1 MKLNLI
7 SVSSSVKLPELN
19 TRHKF
24 LITEPDDKGFAKDQS
39 NKLIQGL
46 YLRKQFQLK
55 PWEKDTYGNI
65 YQSSGQSNHQ
75 ILKNLRIRVRSC
87 KTLNKDDLSRNNFY
101 NDKELKSIDESQEIK
116 KQILLN
122 SEIRKQYNQPS
133 PNIKSYTID
142 TKEICKNNMMQE
154 FVRMERKNLEKRIID
169 YEQAL
174 KKEMKNLDKDIFKFE
189 KYSTNELLKKNMKN
203 LYISGI
209 ENNRKSLAL
218 KIKALTQEYHNLQDE
233 IPKVIKRINGKKI
246 YVNFLHKLF
255 GGDPELGDCNLDDI
269 NYKLLNDE
277 ELHSITNL
285 IQTEMDKTNSQEN
298 VLQSSTEED
307 LLRSINKLDV
317 VFKIMEENIMKVLD
331 KKERFRIEAD
341 DLADKWEEEQI
352 LLEKEID
359 IREKEYK
366 TILEEYETEKE
377 NAAFISHSKE
387 EINKF
392 VRKMHMELF
401 ESAKETII
409 KNKNDIDEYNIID
422 KVIKPTLKDITNK
435 ERKIDSLFLQ
445 MEKFSKED
453 GNLFSKSVAKIK
465 NENKILKYY
474 EEKNNREKET
484 SLRNSKIMEKIN
496 KIMITGKHKYKMPI
510 PLNAIKKRKNNIK
523 EIKNEPTELK
533 MLYY

>member
-1 MKLNLI
+1 MKF
-7 SVSSSVKLPELN
+7 SSLSASLKLPEL
-19 TRHKF
+19 KIPKI
-24 LITEPDDKGFAKDQS
+24 LITEPDDRGFAKDQYDKII
-39 NKLIQGL
+39 NRIYTKRQL
-46 YLRKQFQLK
+46 QLK

-359 IREKEYK
+359 IREIEYK
-366 TILEEYETEKE
+366 TILT
-377 NAAFISHSKE
+377 
-387 EINKF
+387 
-392 VRKMHMELF
+392 
-401 ESAKETII
+401 
-409 KNKNDIDEYNIID
+409 
-422 KVIKPTLKDITNK
+422 
-435 ERKIDSLFLQ
+435 
-445 MEKFSKED
+445 
-453 GNLFSKSVAKIK
+453 
-465 NENKILKYY
+465 
-474 EEKNNREKET
+474 
-484 SLRNSKIMEKIN
+484 
-496 KIMITGKHKYKMPI
+496 
-510 PLNAIKKRKNNIK
+510 
-523 EIKNEPTELK
+523 
-533 MLYY
+533 